1 MLGTF
6 GTSAYKAAEDFIS
19 HKDYLNY
26 MYGDVK
32 GFITRSVIPQERKG
46 AYYETFAFSD
56 RIINR
61 NSYYGITNVYTSM
74 NTFLTKRKDGDAQ
87 SGRKVENLKRLNA
100 LYLDLDCYKIGM
112 TQEQVLFALE
122 NDYFGSK
129 IPVPTFVINSGRGLY
144 LIWKISEDRNALPR
158 WTNVEKYLFEQCK
171 EFNADPQALDAA
183 RILRV
188 PYSVNG
194 KNGETVRI
202 MRFNDVRYTL
212 HEIIKEYGIKP
223 QKREK
228 KVKNEPTYPYGE
240 ATAKQR
246 RVAQWQAAEF
256 GLELPDFAN
265 YQETF
270 DFIQKN
276 SNYHREDKEEN
287 KVIVFAKHKTIT
299 SMFDGRVNDLFKLFS
314 MRKGGDCSREY
325 ALFLC
330 RLWVGERTNDFDY
343 ALEQTQALNRTF
355 DVPFDERYVETR
367 TKSAEIK
374 LKTGKTY
381 QYSLS
386 KLIDV
391 LNITDEEQ
399 KELEYLCRQPQSQ
412 AARRKKSNRR
422 AYLSRLEKEGKQ
434 TKREALKE
442 RRETIAMMIAE
453 GKEKEEICALLQIS
467 ARTYDR
473 DKAAITADGLLS
485 RVKATLKEST
495 EKIKDR
501 AEKAAESLKTAAEA
515 TAQAMGKA
523 VEVAEKVVSPF
534 FQSTN
539 YKRTPVGCSA
549 HSSQYIN
556 KQYKQ
561 LTIWDIWAV
570 STKGEN
576 DRGEDREDSPP
587 MPCNISCNTS

>member
-19 HKDYLNY
+19 HKDYLTY

-112 TQEQVLFALE
+112 TQEQVLFTLE

-212 HEIIKEYGIKP
+212 HEIIKEYDIKP

-276 SNYHREDKEEN
+276 SNHHREDKEEN
-287 KVIVFAKHKTIT
+287 KVIIFAKHKTIT
-299 SMFDGRVNDLFKLFS
+299 SMLDGRVNDLFKLFS

-367 TKSAEIK
+367 TKSAETK

-391 LNITDEEQ
+391 LNITNEEQ

-434 TKREALKE
+434 TKRETLKE

-515 TAQAMGKA
+515 TAQAIGKA
-523 VEVAEKVVSPF
+523 VEAAENVVSPF
-534 FQSTN
+534 FKSTN

-561 LTIWDIWAV
+561 LTIWDIWDIPK
-570 STKGEN
+570 KGEN
-576 DRGEDREDSPP
+576 DSGEDSPP

>member
-19 HKDYLNY
+19 HKDYLTY

-61 NSYYGITNVYTSM
+61 NSYYGVTNVYTSM

-112 TQEQVLFALE
+112 SQEQVLFALE
-122 NDYFGSK
+122 NDYFGRK

-144 LIWKISEDRNALPR
+144 LIWKINEDRNALPR

-188 PYSVNG
+188 PYSING

-202 MRFNDVRYTL
+202 MRFNDIRYTL
-212 HEIIKEYGIKP
+212 HEIIKEYDIKP
-223 QKREK
+223 QKWEK
-228 KVKNEPTYPYGE
+228 KAKNEPTYPYGE

-256 GLELPDFAN
+256 GLKLPNFAN
-265 YQETF
+265 YQDTF
-270 DFIQKN
+270 DFIKKN
-276 SNYHREDKEEN
+276 SNHHREDREEN
-287 KVIVFAKHKTIT
+287 KVIIFAKTKTIN
-299 SMFDGRVNDLFKLFS
+299 SMLDGRVNDLFKLFS

-330 RLWVGERTNDFDY
+330 RLWVGERTNDFEY

-355 DVPFDERYVETR
+355 DVPFDEKYVETR
-367 TKSAEIK
+367 TKSAETK

-391 LNITDEEQ
+391 LNITEEEQ
-399 KELEYLCRQPQSQ
+399 KELEYLCRQPQTQ

-422 AYLSRLEKEGKQ
+422 AYLSRLEKAGKQ
-434 TKREALKE
+434 TKSEAVKE
-442 RRETIAMMIAE
+442 RREAIAMMIAE
-453 GKEKEEICALLQIS
+453 GKEKEEICADLQIS

-485 RVKATLKEST
+485 RVKETLKDNA
-495 EKIKDR
+495 EKIKGK
-501 AEKAAESLKTAAEA
+501 AEKAAESLIMAAEA
-515 TAQAMGKA
+515 TVQTIKKA
-523 VEVAEKVVSPF
+523 GEVAEKVVSPF
-534 FQSTN
+534 FKSTN

-549 HSSQYIN
+549 HSSKYIN
-556 KQYKQ
+556 NQYRQ
-561 LTIWDIWAV
+561 LTIWDIWDIPKD
-570 STKGEN
+570 SERERGKG
-576 DRGEDREDSPP
+576 SPP
-587 MPCNISCNTS
+587 MCRIVSCNKT

>member
-6 GTSAYKAAEDFIS
+6 GTSAYKAAEDFIT

-32 GFITRSVIPQERKG
+32 GFITRSVIPQGAG

-56 RIINR
+56 RLINR
-61 NSYYGITNVYTSM
+61 NKYYGVTNVYTSM
-74 NTFLTKRKDGDAQ
+74 NTFLTKRKYGDEK

-112 TQEQVLFALE
+112 TQEQVLCDLE
-122 NDYFGSK
+122 DNYFDTK

-144 LIWKISEDRNALPR
+144 LIWKINEDRNALPR
-158 WTNVEKYLFEQCK
+158 WTNVQKYLFEQCK
-171 EFNADPQALDAA
+171 DLNADPQALDAA

-188 PYSVNG
+188 PYSING

-202 MRFNDVRYTL
+202 MRFNDVKYTL
-212 HEIIKEYGIKP
+212 HEIIKEYDITP
-223 QKREK
+223 QKRENK
-228 KVKNEPTYPYGE
+228 AKNEPTYPYGE

-270 DFIQKN
+270 DFIKKN
-276 SNYHREDKEEN
+276 SNHHREDREEN
-287 KVIVFAKHKTIT
+287 KVIIFAKAKTIT
-299 SMFDGRVNDLFKLFS
+299 SMLDGRVNDLFKLFS

-330 RLWVGERTNDFDY
+330 RLWVGERTNNFEY
-343 ALEQTQALNRTF
+343 ALEKTKALNKTF
-355 DVPFDERYVETR
+355 DVPFDEKYVESR
-367 TKSAEIK
+367 TKSAETK

-386 KLIDV
+386 KLINV
-391 LNITDEEQ
+391 LNITEEEQ
-399 KELEYLCRQPQSQ
+399 EELEYLCQHPQTQ

-434 TKREALKE
+434 TKSKAVKE

-453 GKEKEEICALLQIS
+453 GKEKEEICAVLEIS

-495 EKIKDR
+495 EKIKGD
-501 AEKAAESLKTAAEA
+501 AEKAAESLKTAAES
-515 TAQAMGKA
+515 TVQTIEKA
-523 VEVAEKVVSPF
+523 VKVAKKAVSPF
-534 FQSTN
+534 FQHTY

-549 HSSQYIN
+549 YSSEDIYI
-556 KQYKQ
+556 Q
-561 LTIWDIWAV
+561 LSIWDM
-570 STKGEN
+570 G
-576 DRGEDREDSPP
+576 
-587 MPCNISCNTS
+587 CNTS

>member
-61 NSYYGITNVYTSM
+61 NSYYSITNVYTSM

-144 LIWKISEDRNALPR
+144 LIWKINEDRNALPR
-158 WTNVEKYLFEQCK
+158 WMNVEKYLFEQCK

-212 HEIIKEYGIKP
+212 HEIIKEYDIKP

-287 KVIVFAKHKTIT
+287 KVIIFAKHKTIT
-299 SMFDGRVNDLFKLFS
+299 SMLDGRVNDLFKLFS

-343 ALEQTQALNRTF
+343 ALEQTKALNRTF

-367 TKSAEIK
+367 TKSAETK

-434 TKREALKE
+434 TKRETLKE

-485 RVKATLKEST
+485 RVKATLKESA

-515 TAQAMGKA
+515 TAQAIGKA
-523 VEVAEKVVSPF
+523 VEATEKVVSPF
-534 FQSTN
+534 FKSTN

-549 HSSQYIN
+549 HSSKYN
-556 KQYKQ
+556 G
-561 LTIWDIWAV
+561 
-570 STKGEN
+570 GEN
-576 DRGEDREDSPP
+576 SPP